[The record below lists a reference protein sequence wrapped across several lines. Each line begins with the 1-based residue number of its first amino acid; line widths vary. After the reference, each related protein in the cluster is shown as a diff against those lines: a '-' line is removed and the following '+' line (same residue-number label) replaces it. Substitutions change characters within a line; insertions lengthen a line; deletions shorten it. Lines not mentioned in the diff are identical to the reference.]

1 MLYHLK
7 IVYSKSDFLK
17 IKILFI
23 LNTLDWLKIIV
34 IKKNILR
41 SNVEVKNNNK

>member
-1 MLYHLK
+1 MLYQLK

-23 LNTLDWLKIIV
+23 LNTLDWLKIV
-34 IKKNILR
+34 IKKIY
-41 SNVEVKNNNK
+41 

>member
-23 LNTLDWLKIIV
+23 LNTLDWLKIV

-41 SNVEVKNNNK
+41 SNVEMKNNNK